1 MRLTGSPSRSGSSV
15 VGIAPSAHYQG
26 GSHHAWPN
34 RIGLDRYCWCL
45 SQIPTQLQM
54 IRVAHLPA
62 TPIRCSCQRG
72 DPRLTGPVTEVNRR
86 SHLSSF
92 VPSAPNVLLH
102 GSYRFLGQRSRTKA
116 VPTVVRLPALSLR
129 RGPSFVQAKDGG
141 CGIHSFPFP
150 CGPSMR
156 TPQALAISDRQQRIA
171 TRMRESH
178 ASMPLDEI
186 GRGAGDPG
194 KLAKTPGLNQDKIS
208 N

>member
-102 GSYRFLGQRSRTKA
+102 GSYKFLGQTPSNKGCSHRSPPSCTFLKA
-116 VPTVVRLPALSLR
+116 RSIIRASKRRWLRHPFIPLPLRAFDENAPSTGDFRPAAENCYANAGEPCFNALGR
-129 RGPSFVQAKDGG
+129 
-141 CGIHSFPFP
+141 
-150 CGPSMR
+150 
-156 TPQALAISDRQQRIA
+156 DRQGRQV
-171 TRMRESH
+171 TP
-178 ASMPLDEI
+178 ASLQKRP
-186 GRGAGDPG
+186 A
-194 KLAKTPGLNQDKIS
+194 
-208 N
+208 